1 MVGREAEKTSLRAR
15 LTADERSLV
24 VKHRIVEVCSSLVF
38 STCMPH
44 WNSSYLE
51 LVNGDTALMA
61 RHYGASASIISCF
74 EMFTSPFVASLS
86 DTVGRKY
93 LAAFGRIGWIM
104 FFGGYKI
111 RDRSLPFRLWSEV
124 ICWGVMQ
131 AGVWSIF
138 AAQHSDIFGERPTLS
153 SEIRSK
159 DEMWSSVAKTIG
171 PFLSFACAKTV
182 GSFFTEYLVSGFTA
196 ISMVILLSVPE
207 TLMDDRPEGGAA
219 WVLKKDRKPA
229 HRKKFRLATAN
240 PFANIVLLFRNGPG
254 LRSLATTTTIVLS
267 VNEIW
272 STQGTF
278 RLGVLGWSSQGLAWF
293 DSVYNLLG
301 SFAQPLCV
309 GPLLRRFGTRRA
321 FEIGTLVSALAY
333 FVQGVSVLGR
343 STIQMSLIYGTG
355 VCLLQTAPAA
365 LVIAVSSRCSPFIS
379 GLCAESSLEALYRH
393 CFGPPISLRSLPGS

>member
-1 MVGREAEKTSLRAR
+1 MASEEPTNQKSQLWQR
-15 LTADERSLV
+15 LTRDERSLV

-86 DTVGRKY
+86 DTIGRKY
-93 LAAFGRIGWIM
+93 LAAFGRLGWIM

-124 ICWGVMQ
+124 VCWGVVQ

-159 DEMWSSVAKTIG
+159 DQMWSSVAKTIG

-182 GSFFTEYLVSGFTA
+182 GSYFSEYLVSAFTA
-196 ISMVILLSVPE
+196 ISMIVLLSVPE
-207 TLMDDRPEGGAA
+207 TLMDDRPEGSAA
-219 WVLKKDRKPA
+219 WVVKKDRKPA

-240 PFANIVLLFRNGPG
+240 PFANIALLVRNGAH
-254 LRSLATTTTIVLS
+254 LKT
-267 VNEIW
+267 
-272 STQGTF
+272 
-278 RLGVLGWSSQGLAWF
+278 
-293 DSVYNLLG
+293 
-301 SFAQPLCV
+301 
-309 GPLLRRFGTRRA
+309 
-321 FEIGTLVSALAY
+321 
-333 FVQGVSVLGR
+333 
-343 STIQMSLIYGTG
+343 
-355 VCLLQTAPAA
+355 
-365 LVIAVSSRCSPFIS
+365 
-379 GLCAESSLEALYRH
+379 
-393 CFGPPISLRSLPGS
+393 